1 MKLRL
6 RFLITAA
13 FLCHLLLSPGL
24 VTSQLPPDSVLAFAL
39 SPGDVS
45 PWSAALPDDP
55 QQASSSS
62 VRGFGEPAQ
71 PGEEVIIQARQQE
84 KAGDVFTLSGE
95 VEIAFRS
102 FVLRADHLVYD
113 SKSGEI
119 TGDGNLTLDGGPY
132 QEHLSASHGSYNLHT
147 GTGKFYDV
155 SGTVGFRLARSNVTL
170 TSPNPFA
177 FTGKI
182 VEKTGPDTYA
192 VHNGTVTSCELPKPK
207 WTFNASRI
215 VVELNGKA
223 RIYNSTFRIKGA
235 PILYLPYASHPVE
248 PTRQSGFLM
257 PSFGYSNRKGAILGD
272 SVYLVLNRSADATLA
287 AEYWARRG
295 WAQRA
300 EFRSRPSETSYI
312 NATYFGVSDRGFIP
326 PPGSQP
332 GCTEPVTPSRPRCE
346 QGGQDVTLT
355 AEELFAHGIRGVAEI
370 NYLSTFTFRLAFTE
384 TFTQA
389 VNSEVKSVAFLSKSY
404 RGYFFNT
411 RVARYQNFQSTVP
424 GDLVTILHTPGVEVS
439 SVDRRIGSSP
449 FYWAFDVAAE
459 GVARHE
465 PQFSTSALVGRFD
478 AYPRASLPLVY
489 HGWSFRPEAALRETY
504 YTERRVPTPSG
515 IGTTSSEGVNRRAFE
530 GTFELRPPALGRIYQ
545 RQVHG
550 HRLKHVIEPRIIF
563 RYVTGVENLP
573 NIIRFDSRDIL
584 SNTSEVEY
592 AVVNRLYAKPVSDD
606 PNAENAGASREILSW
621 ELAQKYFIND
631 QFGGA
636 VVDGKRNVFTTTVDF
651 TGIAFLTEP
660 RRLTPL
666 VSKLRLQATSK
677 TDVQWQIDYDFKEGR
692 INSST
697 TLVDYHIGD
706 FFLGGSHAFFHVPGE
721 IFVNPTP
728 LPAPALFNQFR
739 VLAGYGG
746 PNKRG
751 MSAAANIGFDANFSF
766 LQYGAFQSSYNWDC
780 CGISFEYR
788 RFAFGSV
795 RNENQ
800 YRFAFTLANIG
811 TFGTLKRQERI
822 F

>member
-1 MKLRL
+1 MKPRL

-13 FLCHLLLSPGL
+13 FLCHWLLSPSL

-39 SPGDVS
+39 SPGDAFS
-45 PWSAALPDDP
+45 SSAALPEDP
-55 QQASSSS
+55 QQASGLS
-62 VRGFGEPAQ
+62 GFGGPLV
-71 PGEEVIIQARQQE
+71 PGEEVIIKARQQE
-84 KAGDVFTLSGE
+84 KAGDVFTLSGD
-95 VEIAFRS
+95 VEITFRTL
-102 FVLRADHLVYD
+102 VLRADHVVYD

-119 TGDGNLTLDGGPY
+119 TADGNLTLDGGPY
-132 QEHLSASHGSYNLHT
+132 QEHLAASHGSYNLQT
-147 GTGKFYDV
+147 GTGRFYDV
-155 SGTVGFRLARSNVTL
+155 SGTVGFRLARSSVTL

-182 VEKTGPDTYA
+182 IEKTGPATY
-192 VHNGTVTSCELPKPK
+192 VIHHGTVTSCELPKPK
-207 WTFNASRI
+207 WTFNAARI
-215 VVELNGKA
+215 VVELDGKA

-235 PILYLPYASHPVE
+235 PILFLPYASHPVE
-248 PTRQSGFLM
+248 PTRQSGLLM
-257 PSFGYSNRKGAILGD
+257 PTFGYSNRKGAILGD
-272 SVYLVLNRSADATLA
+272 SVYIVLNRSADATLG
-287 AEYWARRG
+287 AEWWSRRG

-300 EFRSRPSETSYI
+300 EFRARPSETSYI
-312 NATYFGVSDRGFIP
+312 NFSFFGVVDQEGFGPAHID
-326 PPGSQP
+326 
-332 GCTEPVTPSRPRCE
+332 
-346 QGGQDVTLT
+346 QGGQDIRLS
-355 AEELFAHGIRGVAEI
+355 AEEQFAHGIRGVADI
-370 NYLSTFTFRLAFTE
+370 NYLSSFTFRLAFTE
-384 TFTQA
+384 TFAQA

-404 RGYFFNT
+404 RGFFFNT
-411 RVARYQNFQSTVP
+411 RAGRYQNFQSTVP
-424 GDLVTILHTPGVEVS
+424 GDLVTILHLPGVEIS
-439 SVDRRIGSSP
+439 SVDRRLGGSP
-449 FYWAFDVAAE
+449 FYWSFEAAAE

-465 PQFSTSALVGRFD
+465 PQFTTSALVGRFD
-478 AYPRASLPLVY
+478 AYPRLSLPLVF
-489 HGWSFRPEAALRETY
+489 HGWTFRPEAALRETY
-504 YTERRVPTPSG
+504 YTERRLPTSG
-515 IGTTSSEGVNRRAFE
+515 IGTVSDEPVNRRAFE
-530 GTFELRPPALGRIYQ
+530 GTFELRPPALGRTYE
-545 RQVHG
+545 RTVRG
-550 HRLKHVIEPRIIF
+550 HRLRHVLEPRVVF
-563 RYVTGVENLP
+563 RYVNGVENLP

-592 AVVNRLYAKPVSDD
+592 AVVNRLYAKPVSSDPDD
-606 PNAENAGASREILSW
+606 PNAGSSREILSW

-636 VVDGKRNVFTTTVDF
+636 LVNGKRNVFTTTVDF

-660 RRLTPL
+660 RRLSPL
-666 VSKLRLQATSK
+666 VSRLRLQATPK
-677 TDVQWQIDYDFKEGR
+677 TDIQWQIDYDFKEGR

-706 FFLGGSHAFFHVPGE
+706 FFLGGSHSFLHVPGE

-728 LPAPALFNQFR
+728 LPAPDRFSQFR
-739 VLAGYGG
+739 FLAGYGG

-751 MSAAANIGFDANFSF
+751 VSAAANIGFDANFSF

-780 CGISFEYR
+780 CGVSFEYR

>member
-1 MKLRL
+1 
-6 RFLITAA
+6 
-13 FLCHLLLSPGL
+13 
-24 VTSQLPPDSVLAFAL
+24 LPPDSVLAFAL
-39 SPGDVS
+39 SPGDAS
-45 PWSAALPDDP
+45 PSSAALPDDP

-62 VRGFGEPAQ
+62 VRGFGGPAQ
-71 PGEEVIIQARQQE
+71 PGEQAIIKARQQE

-95 VEIAFRS
+95 VEITFRS

-132 QEHLSASHGSYNLHT
+132 QEHISASHGSYNLRT
-147 GTGKFYDV
+147 GTGRFYDV
-155 SGTVGFRLARSNVTL
+155 AGTIGIRIENRSVTL
-170 TSPNPFA
+170 TSPNPVA

-182 VEKTGPDTYA
+182 VEKTGPDTYV

-207 WTFNASRI
+207 WTFNAARI

-223 RIYNSTFRIKGA
+223 RIYSSTFRIKGV

-248 PTRQSGFLM
+248 PTRQSGLLM
-257 PSFGYSNRKGAILGD
+257 PTFGYSNRKGAILGD
-272 SVYLVLNRSADATLA
+272 SVYLVLNRSADATIG
-287 AEYWARRG
+287 AEYWSRRG

-300 EFRSRPSETSYI
+300 EFRARPSETSYI
-312 NATYFGVSDRGFIP
+312 NFSFFGVVDQEGFGPLHID
-326 PPGSQP
+326 
-332 GCTEPVTPSRPRCE
+332 
-346 QGGQDVTLT
+346 QGGQDIRLS
-355 AEELFAHGIRGVAEI
+355 AEEQFAHGVRGVADI
-370 NYLSTFTFRLAFTE
+370 NYLSSFIFRLAFTE
-384 TFTQA
+384 TFAQA

-404 RGYFFNT
+404 RGFFFNT
-411 RVARYQNFQSTVP
+411 RVGRYQNFQSTVP
-424 GDLVTILHTPGVEVS
+424 GDLVTILHMPGLEIS
-439 SVDRRIGSSP
+439 SVDRHIGGSP
-449 FYWAFDVAAE
+449 FYWSFEAAAE

-489 HGWSFRPEAALRETY
+489 HGWTFRPEAALRDTY
-504 YTERRVPTPSG
+504 YTERRLPTSG
-515 IGTTSSEGVNRRAFE
+515 IGTTSSEPVNRRALE
-530 GTFELRPPALGRIYQ
+530 GTFELRPPALGRIYEG
-545 RQVHG
+545 QVHG
-550 HRLKHVIEPRIIF
+550 HRLKHVIEPRVIF
-563 RYVTGVENLP
+563 RYVNGVENLP

-584 SNTSEVEY
+584 SDTSEVEY
-592 AVVNRLYAKPVSDD
+592 AVVNRLYAKPVSSD
-606 PNAENAGASREILSW
+606 PNDENAGSSREILTW

-636 VVDGKRNVFTTTVDF
+636 VVNGKRNVFTTTVDF

-660 RRLTPL
+660 RRLSPL
-666 VSKLRLQATSK
+666 VSKLRIQATPK
-677 TDVQWQIDYDFKEGR
+677 TDIQWQIDYDFKHDR

-706 FFLGGSHAFFHVPGE
+706 FFLGGSHAFLHVPGE

-728 LPAPALFNQFR
+728 LPAPDKFSQFR
-739 VLAGYGG
+739 FLAGYGG

-751 MSAAANIGFDANFSF
+751 VSAAGNIGFDANFSF